1 MKTDL
6 FSIVAAKKP
15 FEALTKQHYR
25 NFSTALRLADLK
37 KLIDEK
43 SDFYLSQE
51 KDLILQ
57 YASKDDKGDPKINP
71 NGQIIFDNIDNAQKY
86 LKDISELKATEVDI
100 GKQITIYIPSDVKDD
115 QDTLSPDE
123 IVALGNLVKFVVEDG
138 KKEDSSVVEAEVA
151 ESKDNN

>member
-6 FSIVAAKKP
+6 FSIVTAKKP
-15 FEALTKQHYR
+15 FEALTRQHYR

-37 KLIDEK
+37 KLVDEK

-71 NGQIIFDNIDNAQKY
+71 NGQIIFDNIDNAQRY
-86 LKDISELKATEVDI
+86 LKDITELKATEVDI
-100 GKQITIYIPSDVKDD
+100 GKQITIHIPSGIKDD

-123 IVALGNLVKFVVEDG
+123 IVALGNLVKFVVEDNE
-138 KKEDSSVVEAEVA
+138 KTDDSVIEAEP
-151 ESKDNN
+151 SKIKDNN